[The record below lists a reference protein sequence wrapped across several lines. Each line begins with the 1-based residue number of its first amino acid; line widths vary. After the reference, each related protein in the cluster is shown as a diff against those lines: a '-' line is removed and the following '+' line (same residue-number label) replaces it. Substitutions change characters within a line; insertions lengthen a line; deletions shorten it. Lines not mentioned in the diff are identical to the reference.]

1 MKKKVLI
8 FILIVLIICCVFTLN
23 EFYMKKTGKAKLPNI
38 TIKEGTLS
46 NTSATIIITDNIS
59 SHTYGEWFR
68 IDEKVNEKWEEV
80 SRLIDND
87 NWHLIGYTIDKN
99 DKIELDEDWSNIYGE
114 LKPGKYR
121 IVKSYITKNSSKKN
135 YVYAEFTIE

>member
-1 MKKKVLI
+1 MKKNVLK
-8 FILIVLIICCVFTLN
+8 FIIIVLIVFSIIVLN
-23 EFYMKKTGKAKLPNI
+23 ELYMKKSGRTGAPYI
-38 TIKEGTLS
+38 VIKDGTLT
-46 NTSATIIITDNIS
+46 NTSVTIIITDNIS

-68 IDEKVNEKWEEV
+68 IDEKVNGKWEEV

-99 DKIELDEDWSNIYGE
+99 GKIELDEDWSNLYGE

-121 IVKSYITKNSSKKN
+121 IVKSYITKNSNIKN
-135 YVYAEFTIE
+135 YVYMEFAIE